1 MSAIIVNAAP
11 MTYPLGTNDVSTV
24 QVPREAEALPT
35 HLVKTYLY
43 TQKGP
48 AYPVLCSGAERVRI
62 YGADSFNPLKK
73 WHNHATVFSN
83 IFAAA
88 GNAEMIQ
95 RSTGDSSTDSPLIP
109 VS

>member
-95 RSTGDSSTDSPLIP
+95 RIIP
-109 VS
+109 ADADRKSVV